1 MTLPDWAVD
10 DEECRWMGQLR
21 ETPQLLADI
30 ASTPLKGIP
39 QQKWLRERYPD
50 DLVRAGLRLMEA
62 RGRAAAKFSRA
73 AEMWVDRQSVEQS
86 TAELVA
92 RHKAARFQA
101 ATWDLCC
108 GLGGDAIAI
117 AGQTEVTA
125 LDQSPSMCL
134 RTLWNAELYGV
145 AERLRVRCADVHT
158 LPGEIRGLIHIDPDR
173 RPFSSGRMSRVED
186 YVPSL
191 DFLLVLMGRVD
202 GGAIKVG
209 PASNFGGKFGPV
221 ETELISLHGE
231 CKEATLWFGSLMGST
246 SFRATVLPSAETIA
260 GHPLDAVAEQS
271 GLGPYL
277 FDPDPAVVRAGL
289 VDLLAERLGLRR
301 LDPAE
306 EYLTGDQPLSSPFVQ
321 TFSVLEELPNND
333 RELRHAVKRREW
345 GSVEIKCRH
354 VPIAADA
361 VRKKLPLDGKT
372 PGVVFFLRINGKTR
386 CVLAQ
391 RVLELSAGTR

>member
-1 MTLPDWAVD
+1 MTEIAYPLPEWAT
-10 DEECRWMGQLR
+10 DEECRWMAQLR
-21 ETPQLLADI
+21 VTPQLLVDVAT
-30 ASTPLKGIP
+30 SPLTGMP

-50 DLVRAGLRLMEA
+50 DLVRAGLRLFEA
-62 RGRAAAKFSRA
+62 RQRAAAKFSKA
-73 AEMWVDRQSVEQS
+73 TEIWADRVSIEQS

-92 RHKAARFQA
+92 QHKAKRFNA
-101 ATWDLCC
+101 TTWDLCC
-108 GLGGDAIAI
+108 GMGGDAVAI
-117 AGQTEVTA
+117 AAQTDVTA
-125 LDQSPSMCL
+125 VDSSPAMCL
-134 RTLWNAELYGV
+134 RTLWNGELYGV
-145 AERLRVRCADVHT
+145 AERLQVRCADVHT
-158 LPGEIRGLIHIDPDR
+158 LPGDVCGLVHIDPDR

-191 DFLLVLMGRVD
+191 DFLLVLMSRVD

-231 CKEATLWFGSLMGST
+231 CKEATLWFGSLMGT
-246 SFRATVLPSAETIA
+246 TPFRATVLPSGETIA

-271 GLGPYL
+271 GLGAYV

-289 VDLLAERLGLRR
+289 VDLLAERLNLRR

-306 EYLTGDQPLSSPFVQ
+306 EYLTGDHPLTSPFVQ

-333 RELRHAVKRREW
+333 REIRHAVRRREW
-345 GSVEIKCRH
+345 GAVEIKCRH
-354 VPIAADA
+354 VPIAAES
-361 VRKKLPLDGKT
+361 VRKKLPLEGKT
-372 PGVVFFLRINGKTR
+372 PGVIFYLRIAGKTR

-391 RVLELSAGTR
+391 RVPSSN